1 MREVTYVAERT
12 CDSPVGTLVLRAS
25 NTGLRRVAFKGER
38 DQRAWCRVQVG
49 DVARAEHILDDSVTQ
64 LTEYFAGRRRAFDLP
79 LEPLGTEFQV
89 AAWWALLR
97 IPYAATVSY
106 RQQAQWVGRPTAT
119 RAIGAANG
127 RNPLPIVLPCHRVV
141 GANGS
146 LTGYGGGIDRKVWL
160 LECEQRNADHAPS

>member
-1 MREVTYVAERT
+1 M
-12 CDSPVGTLVLRAS
+12 LRAS
-25 NTGLRRVAFKGER
+25 STGLRRLSFESER
-38 DQRAWCRVQVG
+38 DQRVWRL
-49 DVARAEHILDDSVTQ
+49 VAEVDPEGAEQILDDTVTQ
-64 LTEYFAGRRRAFDLP
+64 LTEYFAGRRRVFDLP
-79 LEPLGTEFQV
+79 LEPLGTEFQI

-160 LECEQRNADHAPS
+160 LESEKRNADNQPI